1 MEQRS
6 GFVQDSPDT
15 PGRARVMAA
24 VDTNRV
30 VGKLIPPEPFM
41 EGTASGAD
49 HTRVMAVGEQSLMQ
63 VQDLLLAA
71 PPGGCVVEM
80 ENHWRLFFHTLLRR
94 DFRDSL
100 AVIRVCGD
108 RRSEDVSRS
117 AAAYHCRDSTQGYC
131 MDSAPLIIV
140 NPVAGPSATR
150 LLEPDRL
157 RLALRH
163 RGLAPDWI
171 ETRADY
177 DAGEIIDENPGDGPV
192 VVIGGDGT
200 MHAAA
205 SRLVGGDRS
214 MLPVPRGSGNVFAR
228 SLGIPLLLDR
238 ALDLVQAGVVVRVDV
253 GRIADDVFL
262 LGVGIGLDADVIRG
276 AGREL
281 KRRLGGFAYFVS
293 ASQTLPV
300 AHHDFEIEVDGNVFQ
315 ERAAS
320 VHVANFGTR
329 AGPFIL
335 PPMVDGRDGM
345 LDLVVMKAARLEEVV
360 SLLATPFIPDQRWNK
375 AVRFERGRE
384 IQVRAAEI
392 LPVQIDGEDQGDHPG
407 LHCHLEPA
415 SLPVIVPRRRA

>member
-1 MEQRS
+1 
-6 GFVQDSPDT
+6 
-15 PGRARVMAA
+15 
-24 VDTNRV
+24 
-30 VGKLIPPEPFM
+30 
-41 EGTASGAD
+41 
-49 HTRVMAVGEQSLMQ
+49 
-63 VQDLLLAA
+63 
-71 PPGGCVVEM
+71 
-80 ENHWRLFFHTLLRR
+80 
-94 DFRDSL
+94 
-100 AVIRVCGD
+100 
-108 RRSEDVSRS
+108 
-117 AAAYHCRDSTQGYC
+117 

-163 RGLAPDWI
+163 RGMAPDWV
-171 ETRADY
+171 ETRVDH
-177 DAGEIIDENPGDGPV
+177 DAGAIIDEHPGDGPV

-205 SRLVGGDRS
+205 SRLVGGNRPL
-214 MLPVPRGSGNVFAR
+214 LPVPRGSGNVFAR

-238 ALDLVQAGVVVRVDV
+238 ALDLVQTGVTVRVDV
-253 GRIADDVFL
+253 GRIASDVFL

-300 AHHDFEIEVDGNVFQ
+300 AHHDFEIEVDGEVFQ

-392 LPVQIDGEDQGDHPG
+392 LPLQIDGEDQGDHPG
-407 LHCHLEPA
+407 LHCRLEPA